1 MPKVENLRKYDRKP
15 YHFGFLLGANTMDF
29 VIKSYKNFNNYDSL
43 YVLES
48 SPKFGFNIG
57 IIADLTLGKYF
68 NLRFLPTLSFGE
80 RTLNYKIKNSTQ
92 VFYDVTKRVESTY
105 LDFPLIFKFKSAR
118 LNNFRAYVTTG
129 AKYSFDLASLAKKN
143 ENPDEIVIKLKPH
156 DISFELGV
164 GFDFYTIYFKFG
176 IQIQMSYGILNL
188 LKRENNVFTNSIE
201 RLNSKIF
208 QLSFTF
214 E

>member
-1 MPKVENLRKYDRKP
+1 MTKLENLRKYDHKP
-15 YHFGFLLGANTMDF
+15 YHFGFLLAANTMDF

-68 NLRFLPTLSFGE
+68 NMRFLPTLSFGE
-80 RTLNYKIKNSTQ
+80 RTLHYKIKNSTH
-92 VFYDVTKRVESTY
+92 VFYQVDKNVESTY
-105 LDFPLIFKFKSAR
+105 LDFPFILKFKSMR

-129 AKYSFDLASLAKKN
+129 VKYCFDLASLAKKN
-143 ENPDEIVIKLKPH
+143 ENPDEIVIKLRPH

-164 GFDFYTIYFKFG
+164 GFDFYTVYFKFG
-176 IQIQMSYGILNL
+176 TQIQMSYGILNL
-188 LKRENNVFTNSIE
+188 LKRENNLYTNTIE